1 MPQTVIILTEDA
13 LVPSDVEQILGLTAE
28 AVDVSYSVL
37 VPTEAEQSVVS
48 AFLNNLWLLDLKEAW
63 EDVTGANDV
72 DETTARQA
80 AAEALGASVGVLESA
95 GASVSSATV
104 ADDPIEAMKAELAA
118 GEVVQ
123 VVAVTQ
129 PRPVEDTF
137 HTNWADKAQEA
148 LGVPVLHFYSGT
160 SFLGN

>member
-1 MPQTVIILTEDA
+1 MPQTVIVLTEDA
-13 LVPSDVEQILGLTAE
+13 LLPVDVEQILGLAAPDTDL
-28 AVDVSYSVL
+28 VYSVL
-37 VPTEAEQSVVS
+37 VPTEAEHGVVT

-63 EDVTGANDV
+63 EDLTGGRE
-72 DETTARQA
+72 DERAARTDATQ
-80 AAEALGASVGVLESA
+80 ALGASVGVLEAA
-95 GASVSSATV
+95 GAVVSSATV
-104 ADDPIEAMKAELAA
+104 ADDPIEAMKAELTA

-137 HTNWADKAQEA
+137 HTSWADKAQET

-160 SFLGN
+160 STLGT

>member
-1 MPQTVIILTEDA
+1 M
-13 LVPSDVEQILGLTAE
+13 
-28 AVDVSYSVL
+28 
-37 VPTEAEQSVVS
+37 
-48 AFLNNLWLLDLKEAW
+48 
-63 EDVTGANDV
+63 
-72 DETTARQA
+72 
-80 AAEALGASVGVLESA
+80 
-95 GASVSSATV
+95 

-160 SFLGN
+160 SFLGS